1 MLLLLFIITNITQLE
16 IQKFIFLG
24 GKWSLDGVIQSFNIP
39 PLGVAI
45 SQCFYFVNKILKR
58 KPKSNRDAVSCC
70 ETIWYLI
77 GFKTISVSLW
87 LMCWHAMYC
96 LLGRR
101 MPTVLLQMVAKSASS
116 SNNQM
121 SSLLAQYQSY
131 ETLLVTS
138 PNENVYHV
146 QLNRPKQLNAM
157 NQAFWRFL
165 LLLHCFRFH
174 HFCVYRTF
182 IEFPA
187 TFESACGFI
196 RDRVC
201 LWEWT

>member
-1 MLLLLFIITNITQLE
+1 
-16 IQKFIFLG
+16 
-24 GKWSLDGVIQSFNIP
+24 
-39 PLGVAI
+39 
-45 SQCFYFVNKILKR
+45 
-58 KPKSNRDAVSCC
+58 
-70 ETIWYLI
+70 
-77 GFKTISVSLW
+77 
-87 LMCWHAMYC
+87 MYC

-157 NQAFWRFL
+157 NQAFWRFFFVITSFSFSSL
-165 LLLHCFRFH
+165 L
-174 HFCVYRTF
+174 
-182 IEFPA
+182 
-187 TFESACGFI
+187 
-196 RDRVC
+196 C
-201 LWEWT
+201 LQNIY

>member
-1 MLLLLFIITNITQLE
+1 
-16 IQKFIFLG
+16 
-24 GKWSLDGVIQSFNIP
+24 
-39 PLGVAI
+39 
-45 SQCFYFVNKILKR
+45 
-58 KPKSNRDAVSCC
+58 
-70 ETIWYLI
+70 
-77 GFKTISVSLW
+77 
-87 LMCWHAMYC
+87 MYC

-121 SSLLAQYQSY
+121 SSLAQYQSY

-182 IEFPA
+182 IEFLLVYYLYREMAECFHAIDLDNNCRCVVLSANGKHFTAGLDLTDMAPLLGPIMD
-187 TFESACGFI
+187 ESLDVARKFRILQPLIKAYQESFTSIEQVNNC
-196 RDRVC
+196 C
-201 LWEWT
+201 C